1 MQTVRTRDC
10 GEGKKNISLTE
21 ELQTVVAARHPCRVG
36 VERGRG
42 VEQGAGSSC
51 QVRHE
56 DRDSKVPGRRVS
68 FV

>member
-1 MQTVRTRDC
+1 MQTVRAREC
-10 GEGKKNISLTE
+10 GEGKKNISLSE

-36 VERGRG
+36 VERGQG
-42 VEQGAGSSC
+42 VEQGAASSC

-56 DRDSKVPGRRVS
+56 DRDSKVAGRRVS